1 MKPMLRVVRNR
12 PRSGPVLGAASSH
25 RYSATHLLR
34 AEVSRAI
41 DVSHAVHVARDAG
54 IVALCYVASLPF
66 TAVLLTGIVLPP
78 SFLLPTA
85 ILLVALMVTPVNHWW
100 AIIAATFVAHWAAAA
115 ANTNPL
121 AAVPG
126 FAMSAFCA
134 LVSAWLARKI
144 IDLSSGLGSMRSMG
158 SFMMIAFIAPVIC
171 VLGPAIVF
179 RIRRLPNFAASASGG
194 VLALDWTPWFVAA
207 LGIVLAFVTIVPA
220 VLAGF
225 EAIKVALANLPRA
238 VMPWTRL
245 IEAVALTA
253 AVAVSSLVAFDG
265 RPFTE
270 PQALVLIAPLS
281 LVLCATLRFG
291 LAGAAVTFLTVA
303 LIAVNGIV
311 TGDGPGAFGSNAA
324 GVVLL
329 QTALLAVGT
338 PLLLLGASM
347 DERQRAWRRVA
358 RSDDRYAI
366 AAQAGRAFLVSY
378 NPGTG
383 AMEADLFPGSV
394 FERRA
399 FAFDQPDSWWRY
411 VHADDVAPLRAR
423 LSARPMLGSG
433 APGNTD
439 FRMVE
444 EGGRV
449 HWFRMKE
456 LVPRVVAGESRMVAA
471 MVDITD
477 LKTAELAVDQ
487 RTRELS
493 HVARTAVVGEL
504 AAALAHEI
512 RQPLTAILINS
523 QTALRLI
530 ESQPSRDLEG
540 IRDILQQLVSDGR
553 RAGEVIQR
561 MRTFASKNEVP
572 RGLIDLNS
580 VVREAA
586 QLVRHDTI
594 RRRTEIRFALSDD
607 PLVVFGD
614 RVQLQQVV
622 LNIVLNALEAVDQ
635 SPQSSRLVTIESSRA
650 AQHTAL
656 LTVRDTGPGVPEDRL
671 ESIFAPFVTTKQ
683 NGMGMG
689 LAISRT
695 IVEAHGGV
703 AWCESD
709 RRVGGASIM
718 VAIPLSPAR
727 PR

>member
-1 MKPMLRVVRNR
+1 V
-12 PRSGPVLGAASSH
+12 
-25 RYSATHLLR
+25 LR

-41 DVSHAVHVARDAG
+41 DVSRAVHIARDAG

-85 ILLVALMVTPVNHWW
+85 ILVVALLVTPVNHWW
-100 AIIAATFVAHWAAAA
+100 AVIGATFVAHWAAAA

-126 FAMSAFCA
+126 FAMSALCA
-134 LVSAWLARKI
+134 VASAALARKFV
-144 IDLSSGLGSMRSMG
+144 DLSSGLGSMRSMG
-158 SFMMIAFIAPVIC
+158 SFMMIAFIAPAIC
-171 VLGPAIVF
+171 VLGPAVLLNIK
-179 RIRRLPNFAASASGG
+179 RLPNFAASASGG

-207 LGIVLAFVTIVPA
+207 LGITLAFVTIVPA
-220 VLAGF
+220 ALAGF
-225 EAIKVALANLPRA
+225 EAIRVALANLPRA
-238 VMPWTRL
+238 VMPWTRF

-253 AVAVSSLVAFDG
+253 AVTVSSLVAFDG
-265 RPFTE
+265 RPFTD

-291 LAGAAVTFLTVA
+291 LAGAAGTFLIVA
-303 LIAVNGIV
+303 LIAVNDIV
-311 TGDGPGAFGSNAA
+311 TGDGPGAFGSTA
-324 GVVLL
+324 GGMVLL
-329 QTALLAVGT
+329 QAALLAAGT

-358 RSDDRYAI
+358 RSDDRYAL

-394 FERRA
+394 FERT
-399 FAFDQPDSWWRY
+399 FAFEQPDSWWRH

-423 LSARPMLGSG
+423 LAARPMPGHG
-433 APGNTD
+433 APGATD

-477 LKTAELAVDQ
+477 LKTAELAVEQ
-487 RTRELS
+487 RTRELA
-493 HVARTAVVGEL
+493 HVARTATVGEL

-530 ESQPSRDLEG
+530 ESQPARDLEG
-540 IRDILQQLVSDGR
+540 VRDILQQLVSDGR

-561 MRTFASKNEVP
+561 MRMFASKNEVP
-572 RGLIDLNS
+572 RGLIDLNA
-580 VVREAA
+580 VVREAV

-594 RRRTEIRFALSDD
+594 RRRAEIRFALSDD

-622 LNIVLNALEAVDQ
+622 LNIVINALEAVEQ
-635 SPQSSRLVTIESSRA
+635 SPQSARLVTIESSRA

-671 ESIFAPFVTTKQ
+671 ESIFAPFVTTKK

-718 VAIPLSPAR
+718 VAIPLSPVR